1 MAGYKVRIAD
11 GSEIGPLDL
20 AALRTWYAQGLID
33 RDSPVLQ
40 PGSKRWSTFG
50 DIPELKGLITQ
61 APSGKSTKAKAKKTS
76 RAVDIDDEPER
87 EDYGGRSIDID
98 PNALRVRFTG
108 VLFLVAAAAVGF
120 LAYRPEN
127 AVSDLDGAPWM
138 EIALGLLVCA
148 LLLLPAWGFGRKFV
162 RILAVLAAV
171 ALFPVTGILFA
182 QGVRGPALF
191 AIGCVWLML
200 SAVAAFLAEWM
211 SWAKMIFLLVP
222 ILGGAYGAFHFGFA
236 PETAA
241 QREVRG
247 WAAEESKFEDPTL
260 GVTLDPPPGWI
271 ILKKDCPL
279 VKVPPGTRVAF
290 AQPRLEGFAYL
301 QSETS
306 PPGIASLDQYM
317 NRFINARTK
326 TTSSLKEEAR
336 SDVTVGQLN
345 GRKSV
350 ATWTDEYGVRQ
361 HDTSVVWRDGWVYF
375 GLAAWVPAEG
385 AARPQALD
393 RLAEGV
399 RTQGVFA
406 ARLQSAV
413 QVVVRDVPQL
423 TAPAA
428 EMLMAQSEAKVLEPD
443 QAFRRSLDALS
454 RAIPTMSKAETA
466 DLSQITT
473 ATYGSLPW
481 KDRGRL
487 AAYVDRV
494 RNRESTSPGE
504 DKEMGQLMKTAV
516 MQLPPMRRLR
526 LQALYEKAIRG
537 S

>member
-1 MAGYKVRIAD
+1 MMAAYKVRTAH

-33 RDSPVLQ
+33 RDSPVLT

-50 DIPELKGLITQ
+50 DIPELKGLIAP
-61 APSGKSTKAKAKKTS
+61 APSGRAGKAKGKKAS
-76 RAVDIDDEPER
+76 RAVEADDEPAA
-87 EDYGGRSIDID
+87 DYGGRSIDLD
-98 PNALRVRFTG
+98 PNTLRIRFTG
-108 VLFLVAAAAVGF
+108 LLYLIAAAAIGF
-120 LAYRPEN
+120 LAFRPEN

-138 EIALGLLVCA
+138 EVALGLLVCA
-148 LLLLPAWGFGRKFV
+148 LLLLPAWSFGRKFV
-162 RILAVLAAV
+162 RFLTVLAAA
-171 ALFPVTGILFA
+171 ALFPITGILVA

-191 AIGCVWLML
+191 ALGCVWLML
-200 SAVAAFLAEWM
+200 AGTIAFLADWM

-241 QREVRG
+241 QREIRS
-247 WAAEESKFEDPTL
+247 WAAAEPRFEDPTL
-260 GVTLDPPPGWI
+260 GVTVDPPPGWI
-271 ILKKDCPL
+271 VLKKECPL
-279 VKVPPGTRVAF
+279 VKLPPDARVAF
-290 AQPRLEGFAYL
+290 AQPRLEGFAFL
-301 QSETS
+301 QAESS
-306 PPGIASLDQYM
+306 PPGIASLDQYL
-317 NRFINARTK
+317 NRFINARSK
-326 TTSSLKEEAR
+326 TTPSLKEESR
-336 SDVTVGQLN
+336 TDVVIGQLS
-345 GRKSV
+345 GHRSV
-350 ATWTDEYGVRQ
+350 AGWTDDMGVRQ
-361 HDTSVVWRDGWVYF
+361 HDTSVVWRDGGVYF
-375 GLAAWVPAEG
+375 GLGAWAPTEG
-385 AARPQALD
+385 AARPQMLD

-399 RTQGVFA
+399 RTQGVLA

-413 QVVVRDVPQL
+413 QVVTRDVPQL

-454 RAIPTMSKAETA
+454 RAIPNFSKTETA
-466 DLSQITT
+466 DLSQITS
-473 ATYGSLPW
+473 ATYGALAA
-481 KDRGRL
+481 KDRSRL

-494 RNRESTSPGE
+494 RNRESTSPVE

>member
-1 MAGYKVRIAD
+1 MSGYKVRIAD

-33 RDSPVLQ
+33 RDSPVLP
-40 PGSKRWSTFG
+40 PGFKRWSTFG
-50 DIPELKGLITQ
+50 EIPELKGLI
-61 APSGKSTKAKAKKTS
+61 APAPAAKPGKGKGKKAS
-76 RAVDIDDEPER
+76 RAVELDDDEPAR
-87 EDYGGRSIDID
+87 AGYGRSIDLD
-98 PNALRVRFTG
+98 PNTLRVRLTG
-108 VLFLVAAAAVGF
+108 LLFLIVAGAVGF
-120 LAYRPEN
+120 LAFRPEN

-148 LLLLPAWGFGRKFV
+148 LLLLPAWSFGRRFV
-162 RILAVLAAV
+162 RVLVVLAAV
-171 ALFPVTGILFA
+171 ALFPITGILVA

-200 SAVAAFLAEWM
+200 TGLIAYLAEWM
-211 SWAKMIFLLVP
+211 SWAMMIFLLVP

-236 PETAA
+236 PETTA
-241 QREVRG
+241 QREVRS
-247 WAAEESKFEDPTL
+247 WAAEEPRFEDPML
-260 GVTLDPPPGWI
+260 GVTVDPPPGWI
-271 ILKKDCPL
+271 VLKKDCPL
-279 VKVPPGTRVAF
+279 VKLPPGARVAF
-290 AQPRLEGFAYL
+290 AQPRLEGFAFL
-301 QSETS
+301 QAESS
-306 PPGIASLDQYM
+306 PPGIASLDQYL
-317 NRFINARTK
+317 NRFVNSRTK
-326 TTSSLKEEAR
+326 TTPSLKEESRA
-336 SDVTVGQLN
+336 DVVVGQLS

-350 ATWTDEYGVRQ
+350 ATWTDDEGVRQ

-375 GLAAWVPAEG
+375 GLSAWAPAEG
-385 AARPQALD
+385 AARPQMLD

-413 QVVVRDVPQL
+413 QVVTRDVPQL

-454 RAIPTMSKAETA
+454 RAIPSFSKAETA
-466 DLSQITT
+466 DLSQITS
-473 ATYGSLPW
+473 ATYGALPW

-494 RNRESTSPGE
+494 RNRESTTPGE

-516 MQLPPMRRLR
+516 LQLPPMRRLR